1 MTEEMPSLR
10 CIIATLF
17 FALLLPPG
25 SFPATTLS
33 PSFYDETCPTVFSI
47 IRGIIE
53 QALLSDPRIGASLLR
68 LHFHDC
74 FVNVITKTFVLF
86 LFLPFTFSAISR
98 LKQILLQGCD
108 ASILLDNSATIE
120 SEKEAAPNN
129 NSARGFE
136 VVDAM
141 KIALEFECPG
151 IVSCADILAIAAQE
165 SVNLA
170 GGPSWLVLLGRR
182 DSTTANRTLANLAI
196 PAAFETLDI
205 LKSKFAAVGLNTSTD
220 LVALSGAHTFG
231 RAQCTIVIER
241 LYNFNST
248 GKADPTL
255 NATYLET
262 LRKVC
267 PQGGNGSVLVNLDP
281 TTPNTFDSNYYTN
294 LQAQEGLLQSDQELF
309 STSGADTIEIVE
321 RFSSSQ
327 IAFFESFVVSMLKM
341 GNISPVTGT
350 EGEIRL
356 SCRRVHMDYTS
367 SNKWSSS

>member
-1 MTEEMPSLR
+1 MPSLR

-74 FVNVITKTFVLF
+74 FVN
-86 LFLPFTFSAISR
+86 
-98 LKQILLQGCD
+98 GCD

-165 SVNLA
+165 AVNLA
-170 GGPSWLVLLGRR
+170 EGPSWLVLLGRR

-220 LVALSGAHTFG
+220 LVALS
-231 RAQCTIVIER
+231 
-241 LYNFNST
+241 
-248 GKADPTL
+248 DPTL

-309 STSGADTIEIVE
+309 STSGADTVEIVE
-321 RFSSSQ
+321 RFSSNQ

-341 GNISPVTGT
+341 GNISPVTD
-350 EGEIRL
+350 
-356 SCRRVHMDYTS
+356 SCLLGF
-367 SNKWSSS
+367 

>member
-25 SFPATTLS
+25 SFAATTLS

-74 FVNVITKTFVLF
+74 FVN
-86 LFLPFTFSAISR
+86 
-98 LKQILLQGCD
+98 GCD

-141 KIALEFECPG
+141 KIALEFECSG

-165 SVNLA
+165 AVNLA

-241 LYNFNST
+241 LYNFNGT

-309 STSGADTIEIVE
+309 STSGADTVEIVE
-321 RFSSSQ
+321 RFSSNQ

>member
-25 SFPATTLS
+25 SFPATRLS
-33 PSFYDETCPTVFSI
+33 PSFYDETCPAVFSI

-74 FVNVITKTFVLF
+74 FVN
-86 LFLPFTFSAISR
+86 
-98 LKQILLQGCD
+98 GCD

-165 SVNLA
+165 AVNLA

-182 DSTTANRTLANLAI
+182 DSTAANRTLANLAI
-196 PAAFETLDI
+196 PAAFDTLNV

-220 LVALSGAHTFG
+220 LVALS
-231 RAQCTIVIER
+231 
-241 LYNFNST
+241 
-248 GKADPTL
+248 
-255 NATYLET
+255 
-262 LRKVC
+262 
-267 PQGGNGSVLVNLDP
+267 DP

-309 STSGADTIEIVE
+309 STSGADTVEIVE
-321 RFSSSQ
+321 RFSSNQ